1 MTIQDLGP
9 QHVEG
14 LIAFIRRLPESDLTF
29 VKMDVADAALTALPD
44 APGTRWVD
52 VETDGTDAGTVNA
65 IAALI
70 PLTGWSD
77 HVAELR
83 LVVDPSTRGRGIGR
97 ALAQHAVTHA
107 LRSGLLKVVVEVP
120 AAQER
125 ITEMFLDLGFTGEA
139 LLRDHFRDR
148 SGQLQDLIMLAYL
161 ADQTFEAMSAV
172 GMADLVGG
180 N

>member
-1 MTIQDLGP
+1 MTIEEFRPD
-9 QHVEG
+9 HVEALG
-14 LIAFIRRLPESDLTF
+14 ALFQRLPESDVTF
-29 VKMDVADAALTALPD
+29 IKEDVSPEAVAGWTRAHGWRWVEVEPDGSVVGLAALL
-44 APGTRWVD
+44 
-52 VETDGTDAGTVNA
+52 
-65 IAALI
+65 

-83 LVVDPSTRGRGIGR
+83 LVVDPATRGRGIGR
-97 ALAQHAVTHA
+97 TLAQHALAHA

-125 ITEMFLDLGFTGEA
+125 IIEMFLGLGFTGEA

-148 SGQLQDLIMLAYL
+148 TGEVQDLIMLAHL

-172 GMADLVGG
+172 GMADLLEG

>member
-1 MTIQDLGP
+1 MTIQEFRP
-9 QHVEG
+9 EHVES
-14 LIAFIRRLPESDLTF
+14 LSALFFRLPESDVTF
-29 VKMDVADAALTALPD
+29 IKEDVSPEAIAGWVGAH
-44 APGTRWVD
+44 GWRWVD
-52 VETDGTDAGTVNA
+52 VEPDGSVVGL
-65 IAALI
+65 AALL

-97 ALAQHAVTHA
+97 SLAQHAVAHA

-148 SGQLQDLIMLAYL
+148 TGELQDLIMLAHL
-161 ADQTFEAMSAV
+161 ASETFEAMSAV
-172 GMADLVGG
+172 GMADLVEGS
-180 N
+180 

>member
-1 MTIQDLGP
+1 MTIQDFQPGHAEALGAMF
-9 QHVEG
+9 Q
-14 LIAFIRRLPESDLTF
+14 RLPESDVTF
-29 VKMDVADAALTALPD
+29 IKEDVSPQAVATWAGAHGWRWVEVAGDGSVVGLAALL
-44 APGTRWVD
+44 
-52 VETDGTDAGTVNA
+52 
-65 IAALI
+65 

-83 LVVDPSTRGRGIGR
+83 LVVDPSTRGQGIGR

-148 SGQLQDLIMLAYL
+148 TGEVQDLIMLAYL
-161 ADQTFEAMSAV
+161 AEQTFEAMSAV

>member
-1 MTIQDLGP
+1 MIQDFTP
-9 QHVEG
+9 AHVEALG
-14 LIAFIRRLPESDLTF
+14 AFFRRLPERDLTF
-29 VKMDVADAALTALPD
+29 VKGDVSPGALAGLPE

-52 VETDGTDAGTVNA
+52 VAEDGTIDGL
-65 IAALI
+65 AALL

-83 LVVDPSTRGRGIGR
+83 LVVDPATRGRGIGR
-97 ALAQHAVTHA
+97 GLAMHAVAHA
-107 LRSGLLKVVVEVP
+107 VRSGLLKVVVEVP

-148 SGQLQDLIMLAYL
+148 TGQLQDLIMLAYL
-161 ADQTFEAMSAV
+161 AEQTFEALSAV
-172 GMADLVGG
+172 GMADVLGG
-180 N
+180 E